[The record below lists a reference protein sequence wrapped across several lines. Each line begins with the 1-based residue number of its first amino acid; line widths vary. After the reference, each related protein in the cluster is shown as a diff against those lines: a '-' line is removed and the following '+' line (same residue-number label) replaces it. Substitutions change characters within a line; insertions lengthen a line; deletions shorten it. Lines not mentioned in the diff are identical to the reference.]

1 MLERLRIQR
10 KTNAAVERA
19 QAYDADG
26 RCDLGSPGQTLP
38 EPRRSVHCV
47 TQIPVHIRAL
57 GTLSAVRNAAVG
69 PCTPHNCPPTKYSWC
84 FK

>member
-1 MLERLRIQR
+1 MLERFRIQR
-10 KTNAAVERA
+10 KTNEALPVRP
-19 QAYDADG
+19 G
-26 RCDLGSPGQTLP
+26 RNRVAPFTG
-38 EPRRSVHCV
+38 V

-69 PCTPHNCPPTKYSWC
+69 PCTPHNCPPTKYLWC